1 MVVVVVAV
9 VVGDGDGGDGVD
21 AVVLQE
27 PFSAPAQVLQ
37 YPYSILTTFLE
48 PLWNTNPYRIRAE
61 PLYNPCRTLIMKDV
75 SNPRTLAEGTFMANT
90 CRTL

>member
-61 PLYNPCRTLIMKDV
+61 PYI
-75 SNPRTLAEGTFMANT
+75 
-90 CRTL
+90 